1 MVARNRMTAFAV
13 GLSAILLAQ
22 PAAAGEAAQVQK
34 VPAAAELVVEAQ
46 VFRTAID
53 TYIREQDREL
63 REALNESLRRELTEK
78 IVLSTNE
85 LRTRT

>member
-1 MVARNRMTAFAV
+1 MVARNRMTALAV

-22 PAAAGEAAQVQK
+22 QAAAGEAAQVQK

-53 TYIREQDREL
+53 TYIREQDRQL